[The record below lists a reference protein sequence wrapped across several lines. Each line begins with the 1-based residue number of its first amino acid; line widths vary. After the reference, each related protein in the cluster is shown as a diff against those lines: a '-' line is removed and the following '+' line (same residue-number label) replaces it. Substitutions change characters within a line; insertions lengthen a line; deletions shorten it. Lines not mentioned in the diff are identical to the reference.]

1 MGILRKTEELLPVT
15 CAVLAEDVRQDFFS
29 EIRKRASGNLGRIAL
44 IADTTTSVVSDW
56 ISGRKNVP
64 YHSLQVLS
72 REFGLEPPPVSELRR
87 ELQEVVHTPKAR
99 TASDIKAELGE
110 ERRPR
115 REPREGRGR
124 ERRERPHAGRQ
135 PHKREPQAQAPRRE
149 RRPRQPQQK
158 SPRPRREEPRQ
169 EPGKGPKLSAELAYW
184 TGVVLA
190 GGRRQAGEI
199 YFSADRRV
207 GQNFASTWGGLT
219 SKLFRVKPSLSMSA
233 DHKVQTASLPVAGLE
248 ELLSRIEFQ
257 EGTEPPTAPGAPRW
271 TWSNPEWK
279 AAFLRGVV
287 DVCCHFTRTP
297 ALRIVIP
304 SERLRRSV
312 QKILASIGIDAKDGG
327 QGELCVEGREAVEKY
342 LQSVGTENLKLRDQT
357 KAFLRGR
364 PPRDGTQ
371 ARPEAREAPAD
382 ADPEAS
388 HDEEPREAG
397 ESAEP
402 ETAAFGEVDDESSED
417 AVPADGE

>member
-15 CAVLAEDVRQDFFS
+15 CAVLAEDVRHDFFT

-44 IADTTTSVVSDW
+44 IADTTTSVVQDW
-56 ISGRKNVP
+56 ISGRRNIP

-72 REFGLEPPPVSELRR
+72 REFDLEPPPVSELRR
-87 ELQEVVHTPKAR
+87 ELQEVVHAPKAR
-99 TASDIKAELGE
+99 PAPEPQREARE
-110 ERRPR
+110 PR
-115 REPREGRGR
+115 RERKERPG
-124 ERRERPHAGRQ
+124 RRERPQRGERQ
-135 PHKREPQAQAPRRE
+135 AAPARE
-149 RRPRQPQQK
+149 RRPRQPQQQQPQR
-158 SPRPRREEPRQ
+158 SRRPRREEPRQ

-190 GGRRQAGEI
+190 GGRRQAGEV

-207 GQNFASTWGGLT
+207 GQNFASTWAGLT
-219 SKLFRVKPSLSMSA
+219 AKLFRVKPSLSMSA
-233 DHKVQTASLPVAGLE
+233 DHKVQTASLPAAGLE

-257 EGTEPPTAPGAPRW
+257 EGTEPPNAPGAPRW

-287 DVCCHFTRTP
+287 DVCCHFTRSP
-297 ALRIVIP
+297 ALRIAIP

-312 QKILASIGIDAKDGG
+312 QKILSSLGIEAKDGG
-327 QGELCVEGREAVEKY
+327 QSELCVEGREAVEKY

-364 PPRDGTQ
+364 PQRGQ
-371 ARPEAREAPAD
+371 APEAKEEAPAERKE
-382 ADPEAS
+382 PEAEPA
-388 HDEEPREAG
+388 EEIG
-397 ESAEP
+397 GP
-402 ETAAFGEVDDESSED
+402 ETADFGEVDDESSED
-417 AVPADGE
+417 DVPMNGDGE